1 METENTFW
9 LFSAFIKAVHGSG
22 GSGLGSNRHS
32 THSSRV
38 NRFLTRCRP
47 NGRSKPFISVLR
59 FGGSDSSGD
68 QFEGKE
74 HKERKNSSKEKAW
87 NGEKERNNNSK
98 NQISSLEWR

>member
-9 LFSAFIKAVHGSG
+9 LFSAFIKAVHGSS

-38 NRFLTRCRP
+38 IRFLTRCRP